1 MRLVPL
7 AFVSVAFVLAAAP
20 VASSAVVHSCPG
32 LDGAET
38 KAAGFVGDVSV
49 RNTSC
54 RRASVLLQ
62 TAAYYDAGGM
72 HIRGWQCATIG
83 SYSDGGIFRC
93 TRGNAAI
100 RFSAGG

>member
-7 AFVSVAFVLAAAP
+7 ALASVAFVLAAAP

-32 LDGAET
+32 LDRAET
-38 KAAGFVGDVSV
+38 AAGCVGNVSV
-49 RNTSC
+49 RNISC
-54 RRASVLLQ
+54 RHASVLLQ

-72 HIRGWQCATIG
+72 HVRGWRCATIG

-93 TRGNAAI
+93 ARGGAAI